1 MENEKLDPE
10 QLYTRQERIG
20 RGAFGEVFKG
30 LDNRT
35 GQIVA
40 IKIIDLEQAEDEIE
54 DIQQEIMVL
63 SQCDSPYVTKYFGSY
78 LKGSKLWVIMEYLGG
93 GSALDLT
100 KSGKLEEAHI
110 AVIVREILKGLEYLH
125 SERKIHRDIKA
136 ANVLL
141 SQEAAVK
148 IADFGVATQLNTLST
163 RAETFVGTPYWMAPE
178 VIDQDKY
185 DAKRASIAAANVLLS
200 EHGDVKVADF
210 GVAGQLTE
218 TVKKRITFVGTPFWM
233 APEVIKQASYDFKAD
248 IWSLGITAIE
258 LANGEPPHSDLHPMR
273 VLFLIPKNPPPQLT
287 GSQWSRV
294 FKDFV
299 ELCLNKDPENRP
311 SAKELLKHAFVRR
324 AKKNSILIEL
334 IERSAEYKARL
345 GPSSDSDQDDD
356 LDSSNGTNDWEFTTV
371 RAPQKP
377 SISNQESDNQD
388 TVRVRPNVG
397 VRAPVAAQSSRRRD
411 SSSNEREPSPDGTIV
426 NRNNDPRIAQIAY
439 ELRQSSIRS
448 SNAPYKSSSGT
459 HYQNVTVGG
468 SSQNGAHSSQLS
480 NATTIA
486 VASPNASPVCH
497 RFSFLELAKHNLIFM
512 SGETASLRRG
522 QQVTVTAAV
531 SSYQSQSVPTAQ
543 SRQSGISANGSVSH
557 GGGSNGR
564 SSTSGA
570 HSSQQNHYQPSS
582 YASSSTS
589 VPEPQQVVYEPPRRK
604 GALEYTLL
612 PALDKLA
619 RTRHSGADLDA
630 VAMALKHAERN
641 CPGVC
646 DQLLVELLTTIAF
659 PQATESELQAAIER
673 LTTLALFLWTFLC
686 YNDGEWKTV
695 SARLIWGYSSPFSE
709 RTPYH

>member
-1 MENEKLDPE
+1 MEQPPTPQPDYSFGQAAGERLQRKTADAETGEDDDAEKLLPDVGKHRNFISQPIFQPSFFAAGIKSIYDEQMADASIKNDESDSPKVDETSEMEATKQSPSDSEMTANEPFEFGQKLDPE

-20 RGAFGEVFKG
+20 RGAFGEVYKG

-63 SQCDSPYVTKYFGSY
+63 SQCDSPYVTKYYGSY

-110 AVIVREILKGLEYLH
+110 AVIIREILKGLEYLH
-125 SERKIHRDIKA
+125 SERKIHRDIK
-136 ANVLL
+136 
-141 SQEAAVK
+141 
-148 IADFGVATQLNTLST
+148 
-163 RAETFVGTPYWMAPE
+163 
-178 VIDQDKY
+178 
-185 DAKRASIAAANVLLS
+185 AANVLLS

-287 GSQWSRV
+287 GSQWSRT
-294 FKDFV
+294 FKDFI

-356 LDSSNGTNDWEFTTV
+356 LDSNNGTNDWEFSTV
-371 RAPQKP
+371 RAPQKA
-377 SISNQESDNQD
+377 SVSDQEADNQD
-388 TVRVRPNVG
+388 TVRVRPSVG
-397 VRAPVAAQSSRRRD
+397 VRAPVSAQNSRRRD
-411 SSSNEREPSPDGTIV
+411 SGASGREASPDGTIV
-426 NRNNDPRIAQIAY
+426 SRSNDPRIAQIAY
-439 ELRQSSIRS
+439 ELRQSSLRS
-448 SNAPYKSSSGT
+448 SNASYKSSGT
-459 HYQNVTVGG
+459 HYSNATVGNS
-468 SSQNGAHSSQLS
+468 SSQNDTLSSQAIS

-486 VASPNASPVCH
+486 VASPTNSPTSSLHRRQISVNAVASMAP
-497 RFSFLELAKHNLIFM
+497 LAQARH
-512 SGETASLRRG
+512 SH
-522 QQVTVTAAV
+522 V
-531 SSYQSQSVPTAQ
+531 SV
-543 SRQSGISANGSVSH
+543 NGSAPY
-557 GGGSNGR
+557 GTSNGR
-564 SSTSGA
+564 SSASA
-570 HSSQQNHYQPSS
+570 VHSSENHYQPSS
-582 YASSSTS
+582 YASSSSS
-589 VPEPQQVVYEPPRRK
+589 VSDSQQDAYEPRRK

-630 VAMALKHAERN
+630 VALALKHAERN

-659 PQATESELQAAIER
+659 PQATESELQAAVER
-673 LTTLALFLWTFLC
+673 LTTRPT
-686 YNDGEWKTV
+686 
-695 SARLIWGYSSPFSE
+695 
-709 RTPYH
+709 

>member
-1 MENEKLDPE
+1 MKPFGAMEQPPTPQPDYSFGQAAGERLQRKTVDAEIGEDSDVEKILPDVGKHRNFISQPTFQPSYFAAGMKSIYDEQIADAATKDSEGNSPEVDETSGMEAAKQSPSGSESTANEPFEFGQKLDPE

-20 RGAFGEVFKG
+20 RGAFGEVYKG

-63 SQCDSPYVTKYFGSY
+63 SQCDSPYVTKYYGSY

-110 AVIVREILKGLEYLH
+110 AVIIREILKGLEYLH
-125 SERKIHRDIKA
+125 SERKIHRDIK
-136 ANVLL
+136 
-141 SQEAAVK
+141 
-148 IADFGVATQLNTLST
+148 
-163 RAETFVGTPYWMAPE
+163 
-178 VIDQDKY
+178 
-185 DAKRASIAAANVLLS
+185 AANVLLS

-287 GSQWSRV
+287 GSQWSRT
-294 FKDFV
+294 FKDFI

-356 LDSSNGTNDWEFTTV
+356 LDSNNGTNDWEFTTV
-371 RAPQKP
+371 RAPQKA
-377 SISNQESDNQD
+377 SISDQEADNQD
-388 TVRVRPNVG
+388 TVRVRPSVG
-397 VRAPVAAQSSRRRD
+397 VRAAVAAQNSRRRD
-411 SSSNEREPSPDGTIV
+411 SGASGSEPSPDETV
-426 NRNNDPRIAQIAY
+426 VSRNNDPRIAQIAY
-439 ELRQSSIRS
+439 ELRQSSLRS
-448 SNAPYKSSSGT
+448 SNAPYKSSSGM
-459 HYQNVTVGG
+459 HYSNAIVGNS
-468 SSQNGAHSSQLS
+468 SSQNDTLGSQAIS

-486 VASPNASPVCH
+486 VASPTNSPTSSLHRRQISVNAAASMAP
-497 RFSFLELAKHNLIFM
+497 LAQARH
-512 SGETASLRRG
+512 AH
-522 QQVTVTAAV
+522 V
-531 SSYQSQSVPTAQ
+531 SV
-543 SRQSGISANGSVSH
+543 NGSAPY
-557 GGGSNGR
+557 GTSNGR
-564 SSTSGA
+564 SSASA
-570 HSSQQNHYQPSS
+570 VHSSENHYQPSS
-582 YASSSTS
+582 YASSSSS
-589 VPEPQQVVYEPPRRK
+589 VPESQQDAYEPRRK

-659 PQATESELQAAIER
+659 PQATESELQAAVER
-673 LTTLALFLWTFLC
+673 LTTRPT
-686 YNDGEWKTV
+686 
-695 SARLIWGYSSPFSE
+695 
-709 RTPYH
+709 